1 LRREDACSLARATS
15 AYPVYK
21 YTVCVLSLP
30 VSLSRALS
38 LALPPSLPVPLIK
51 LFAWDILRVVCR
63 QRGEVGWQRHARCLW
78 REKTKKTEM
87 STAWTVE
94 SGWSVERRN
103 QHTRP
108 GVWRALGAGALCA
121 VAAFCLASAVH
132 STLHDGASSAG
143 LMPLDLAVAAQSLAY
158 TPERNVRRRGRAR
171 TAVIFSHDDVYDA

>member
-1 LRREDACSLARATS
+1 LLPRSSNLCVSRVYIYRVRA
-15 AYPVYK
+15 
-21 YTVCVLSLP
+21 LSPCL
-30 VSLSRALS
+30 SLSRSLS
-38 LALPPSLPVPLIK
+38 RSPSLPPCTFDKAV
-51 LFAWDILRVVCR
+51 RVGHITCCLPSAG
-63 QRGEVGWQRHARCLW
+63 RGRVAEARAMPW
-78 REKTKKTEM
+78 RKKNKKTEM